1 VGQRFIHDRQAGS
14 TRTTGVCCSITSLT
28 RTPHA
33 LVPGARHGRSRAFAS
48 YQAMAL
54 SASVMAGPTVW
65 RVHELA
71 ITVIGPDRTGIVAD
85 VAEALAGVG
94 ANLSDSTMT
103 RLRGHFA
110 MTLICTGVTAEAVEK
125 ALAPIGADGR
135 LLATVRAVQPET
147 DVDAAGE
154 PYLVSVHGADR
165 LGIVAAV
172 TRVVA
177 AAGGNITDLTT
188 RLTGPLYVLVAEVDL
203 PRGAADGLA
212 TRLAETAAELGVDV
226 TLRRA
231 DSEIL

>member
-1 VGQRFIHDRQAGS
+1 VQ
-14 TRTTGVCCSITSLT
+14 
-28 RTPHA
+28 
-33 LVPGARHGRSRAFAS
+33 
-48 YQAMAL
+48 
-54 SASVMAGPTVW
+54 
-65 RVHELA
+65 ELA

-110 MTLICTGVTAEAVEK
+110 MTLVCTGPTADEVEK
-125 ALAPIGADGR
+125 ALASLTADGR
-135 LLATVRAVQPET
+135 LVATVRAVQPEA
-147 DVDAAGE
+147 DAAVSGE

-203 PRGAADGLA
+203 PPGAADDLA
-212 TRLAETAAELGVDV
+212 ARLADAAGKLGVDV

-231 DSEIL
+231 ESEIL

>member
-1 VGQRFIHDRQAGS
+1 
-14 TRTTGVCCSITSLT
+14 
-28 RTPHA
+28 
-33 LVPGARHGRSRAFAS
+33 
-48 YQAMAL
+48 
-54 SASVMAGPTVW
+54 
-65 RVHELA
+65 VHELA

-85 VAEALAGVG
+85 VSEALAGVG

-110 MTLICTGVTAEAVEK
+110 MTLICTGPDAGTVEK
-125 ALAPIGADGR
+125 ALAPLSADGR
-135 LLATVRAVQPET
+135 LLATVRAVPPET
-147 DVDAAGE
+147 DTAGAGE

-188 RLTGPLYVLVAEVDL
+188 RLTGPLYVLVAEVEV
-203 PRGAADGLA
+203 PPGVVDGLA
-212 TRLAETAAELGVDV
+212 TRLAEAAEELGVDV

-231 DSEIL
+231 ESEIL

>member
-1 VGQRFIHDRQAGS
+1 
-14 TRTTGVCCSITSLT
+14 
-28 RTPHA
+28 
-33 LVPGARHGRSRAFAS
+33 
-48 YQAMAL
+48 MN
-54 SASVMAGPTVW
+54 
-65 RVHELA
+65 ELA
-71 ITVIGPDRTGIVAD
+71 ITVIGPDRTGIIAD
-85 VAEALAGVG
+85 VSEALAGVG

-110 MTLICTGVTAEAVEK
+110 MTLICTGPSAADVEK
-125 ALAPIGADGR
+125 ALEPLSG
-135 LLATVRAVQPET
+135 LLATVRAVEPE
-147 DVDAAGE
+147 AESGSGGE

-203 PRGAADGLA
+203 PAGAADDLA
-212 TRLAETAAELGVDV
+212 VRLAVAADELGVDV

-231 DSEIL
+231 ESDVL